1 LKLQNV
7 RTGTRV
13 VAGFGL
19 ILFVLVA
26 LTVVGIARVAKINA
40 SLATINDVNSVKETY
55 AIAFRGSVHNRAIAL
70 RDVTIVPSAEL
81 PAVLLQ
87 IKQLGDAYQEAAGPL
102 YQMVAARSEAADRE
116 QAALADIKVNETRT
130 LPLIA
135 DVIAKQQGGDMAGA
149 QRVLLGQAR
158 PAFVDWL
165 NSIDR
170 FIGLEEQLNKGQA
183 NAARHVGLTFQLLML
198 VLTGLAIAVG
208 GAIAYWL
215 TRDITRA
222 LGGEPAEVKRLAD
235 AIRNGDLSHEV
246 QVRPGDDVSILAT
259 MERMRDA
266 LRGVVEGVQQHANG
280 VSTASIQIAQ
290 GNADLS
296 TRTVAQ
302 GASLQQ
308 TTASMAQ
315 LTNTVKQNSNSAKQA
330 SAVATAAADVAARGS
345 ETVQSVVE
353 TMDGISSSSERMAE
367 IISVIEGIAF
377 QTNIL
382 ALNAAVEAAR
392 AGEQGR
398 GFAVVASEVR
408 SLAQRAGTAAK
419 EIKVLI
425 DESVQ
430 RVYAGSSRV
439 RDAGTTMGEILQSVR
454 RVNEIMAEI
463 ASASDEQNAG
473 IERVGQAIMQM
484 DDATQQNAALVEQ
497 ASTAAR
503 LLEEQAQ
510 ALREAVAVF
519 KVGNTGLARAAS
531 RDTESNLRP
540 DTIN

>member
-81 PAVLLQ
+81 PSVLLQ